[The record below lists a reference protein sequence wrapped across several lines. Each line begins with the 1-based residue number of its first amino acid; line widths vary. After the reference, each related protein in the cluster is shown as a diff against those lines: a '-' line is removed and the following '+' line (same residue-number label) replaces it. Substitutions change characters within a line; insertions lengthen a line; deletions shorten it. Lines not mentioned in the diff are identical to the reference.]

1 VARELTVVIAC
12 GGTGGHLFPGIAVA
26 EELGRRGHKALLLI
40 SEKKVDADASAKYG
54 GLEFVSIPAIAKP
67 SSFSPR
73 MVPFL
78 FRLWKTVRRCRALLR
93 ERGADAV
100 LGMGGFTSLAPVYA
114 GHRLGLPTYVHDS
127 NAVPGKANVLTS
139 RFCTK
144 VLLGLAAAKC
154 YFGRRETLVTG
165 TPVRREL
172 HELPAREA
180 SLAKFGLRDDRPV
193 VLVVGGSQGAKGL
206 NTLILD
212 AGHEIDGQV
221 QWLHIAGKGDYERVK
236 TEAAG
241 RPHHV
246 VLSFCDDMASAYAA
260 STMVI
265 CRSGASSL
273 TELALLGL
281 PAILVPYPFAADD
294 HQTKN
299 AEAFVDGGAAKLFQ
313 ESDLSGEKLAAEV
326 AELALDSKMLAPMAE
341 GMRRLSVDDAAG
353 RICNEVVDGRVS

>member
-1 VARELTVVIAC
+1 M
-12 GGTGGHLFPGIAVA
+12 FPGIAVA

-67 SSFSPR
+67 PTLSPR
-73 MVPFL
+73 MLPFL
-78 FRLWKTVRRCRALLR
+78 VRLWKTARRCRRLLR
-93 ERGADAV
+93 ERKADAV

-144 VLLGLAAAKC
+144 VLLGLEAAGRH
-154 YFGRRETLVTG
+154 FGRRETVVTG

-172 HELPAREA
+172 HELPGRRACVE
-180 SLAKFGLRDDRPV
+180 KFGLQDGTPV

-206 NTLILD
+206 NTLVLE
-212 AGHEIDGQV
+212 AGEELGGRV
-221 QWLHIAGKGDYERVK
+221 QWLHIAGQGDFERVK
-236 TEAAG
+236 NEAAG
-241 RPHHV
+241 RPQHK

-260 STMVI
+260 STMAI

-281 PAILVPYPFAADD
+281 PALLVPYPYAADD

-299 AEAFVDGGAAKLFQ
+299 AEAFVDGGAARLFQ
-313 ESDLSGEKLAAEV
+313 ERDLTGARLAGEVGALLGDTKL
-326 AELALDSKMLAPMAE
+326 LSSLAE
-341 GMRRLSVDDAAG
+341 GMRRLSMDDAAG
-353 RICNEVVDGRVS
+353 RICEELMARRAP

>member
-1 VARELTVVIAC
+1 MALKIVIAC

-26 EELGRRGHKALLLI
+26 EELGRRGHEALLLI

-67 SSFSPR
+67 PTLSPR
-73 MVPFL
+73 MLPFV
-78 FRLWKTVRRCRALLR
+78 FRLWKTVRRCRGLLR
-93 ERGADAV
+93 ERKVDVV

-144 VLLGLAAAKC
+144 VLLGLEAAGS
-154 YFGRRETLVTG
+154 YFGGREPVVTG
-165 TPVRREL
+165 TPVRRDL
-172 HELPAREA
+172 HALPGREA
-180 SLAKFGLRDDRPV
+180 SREKFGLRAGVPV

-206 NTLILD
+206 NTLVLE
-212 AGHEIDGQV
+212 AGKELGERV
-221 QWLHIAGKGDYERVK
+221 QCLHIAGKGDFERVK
-236 TEAAG
+236 NEAAG
-241 RPHHV
+241 RPQHM
-246 VLSFCDDMASAYAA
+246 VLSFCEDMASAYAA
-260 STMVI
+260 ATMVI

-281 PAILVPYPFAADD
+281 PALLVPYPHAADD

-299 AEAFVDGGAAKLFQ
+299 AEAFVDGGAALLFQ
-313 ESDLSGEKLAAEV
+313 ERDLTGTKLAAEV
-326 AELALDSKMLAPMAE
+326 AALTGDAKQLASMAE
-341 GMRRLSVDDAAG
+341 GMRRLSVDDAAA
-353 RICNEVVDGRVS
+353 RICEQLVGGRGE